1 MSSYSINYIKNDGT
15 EYDLP
20 LEEWQMKAIVKFLG
34 LMLYEDEDGSAR
46 YVYMPVIPLLNI
58 MGTPCIN
65 HKKGDIYPY
74 ISLFLFF

>member
-20 LEEWQMKAIVKFLG
+20 LGEWQMKAIVKFLG

-46 YVYMPVIPLLNI
+46 YVYLAKDIVYKRLADLNMSI
-58 MGTPCIN
+58 
-65 HKKGDIYPY
+65 DD
-74 ISLFLFF
+74 